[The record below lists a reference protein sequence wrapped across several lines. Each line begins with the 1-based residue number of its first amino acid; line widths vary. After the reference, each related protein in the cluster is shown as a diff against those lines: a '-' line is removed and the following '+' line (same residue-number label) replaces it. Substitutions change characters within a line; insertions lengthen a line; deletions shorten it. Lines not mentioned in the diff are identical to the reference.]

1 MPDRDYYVSNHPK
14 MAAIRKEYYRH
25 VAAVLN
31 LAGLA
36 DAQNRAQRIVAL
48 ESKIARVHATRVE
61 SEDVHTVMRWQKDDL
76 PRKAPGLDWSALLEA
91 AQLSDE
97 SVFFVWQPKAV
108 TGLSALV
115 ASEPLES
122 WKDWLTFHAIEETAS
137 FLPRAFVAEH
147 FAFDGKRSTAFPSYA
162 NAGSAVSTSR
172 ALHWA
177 KRWASSTSSGI
188 FHPK

>member
-1 MPDRDYYVSNHPK
+1 MHRTVPSESSRF
-14 MAAIRKEYYRH
+14 
-25 VAAVLN
+25 
-31 LAGLA
+31 
-36 DAQNRAQRIVAL
+36 
-48 ESKIARVHATRVE
+48 ESKIANAHATRVE

-91 AQLSDE
+91 AQLSEE

-122 WKDWLTFHAIEETAS
+122 WKDWLAFHAIEETAS

-147 FAFDGKRSTAFPSYA
+147 FAFDGK
-162 NAGSAVSTSR
+162 
-172 ALHWA
+172 ALHGIPQLRE
-177 KRWASSTSSGI
+177 RWQRGVDFTSVALGEAVGKLYVEQY